1 MIVFVLIFLPI
12 SHKMRKGHMLI
23 VVLCVWK
30 SGWVDIIVCAFF
42 LDQILHIVYNFS
54 GMIQ

>member
-42 LDQILHIVYNFS
+42 LDQILHIFYNFS